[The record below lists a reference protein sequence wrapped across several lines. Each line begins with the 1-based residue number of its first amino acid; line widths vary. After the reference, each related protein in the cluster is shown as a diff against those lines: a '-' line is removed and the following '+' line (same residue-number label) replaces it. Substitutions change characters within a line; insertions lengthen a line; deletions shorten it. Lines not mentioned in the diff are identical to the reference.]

1 MNLRPVQI
9 LLVAVFALIAASKAD
24 AQVLVYRLDFAK
36 GKGINYHI
44 FETGFFVAPLLG
56 GTGSFLLATAEDGK
70 IYTESTDGGKF
81 FTAINGSDKKAV
93 MSASTTSGTATGSF
107 VAIGDINH
115 TVSIKGPTFTLSARV
130 ARTLK
135 GSAIAADD
143 ESGVTDTP
151 FDHSIGTAGFSEITM
166 VLDERETNRANDAG
180 NTVALT
186 ITRLKTVLESEGFS
200 AATTTTT
207 GTTDTTTT
215 TTTTTQ

>member
-1 MNLRPVQI
+1 MISRAVQF
-9 LLVAVFALIAASKAD
+9 LLVVVFALAAAAKAD

-56 GTGSFLLATAEDGK
+56 GTGSFLLATSEDGR
-70 IYTESTDGGKF
+70 IYTESADGGKF

-115 TVSIKGPTFTLSARV
+115 TLHVNSPTISLSARV

-143 ESGVTDTP
+143 ESGVADTP

-166 VLDERETNRANDAG
+166 VLDERETDRANDAG
-180 NTVALT
+180 NSVSQT
-186 ITRLKTVLESEGFS
+186 ITRLKIVLESEGYS
-200 AATTTTT
+200 PATATTTTTT
-207 GTTDTTTT
+207 GTTATTA
-215 TTTTTQ
+215 TQ